1 MVVGQLIEQLHLTTE
16 IRGSNPVIDILFT
29 IDFNIKTKIKEK
41 EAGNG
46 QKKLKSPEWILIIN
60 YQLYRKDENKGK
72 RGQEWQIFFKKKPR
86 MNFNYE
92 PKLPP
97 GSSFKFA
104 KMISFELL
112 SFIFSFLASHDPGK
126 QPNFGHINSSNA
138 IKSNL

>member
-1 MVVGQLIEQLHLTTE
+1 MY
-16 IRGSNPVIDILFT
+16 
-29 IDFNIKTKIKEK
+29 TKE
-41 EAGNG
+41 
-46 QKKLKSPEWILIIN
+46 
-60 YQLYRKDENKGK
+60 ENKGK
-72 RGQEWQIFFKKKPR
+72 KGPGMANFFKKKPR

>member
-1 MVVGQLIEQLHLTTE
+1 MY
-16 IRGSNPVIDILFT
+16 
-29 IDFNIKTKIKEK
+29 TKE
-41 EAGNG
+41 
-46 QKKLKSPEWILIIN
+46 
-60 YQLYRKDENKGK
+60 ENKGK
-72 RGQEWQIFFKKKPR
+72 RGQEWQFFLKKPR